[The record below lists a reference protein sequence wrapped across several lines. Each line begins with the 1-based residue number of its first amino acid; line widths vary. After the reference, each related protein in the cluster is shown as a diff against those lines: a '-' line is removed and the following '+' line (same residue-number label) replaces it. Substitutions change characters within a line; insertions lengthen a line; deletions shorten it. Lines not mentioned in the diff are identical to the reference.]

1 MIAVGVV
8 YLLLALN
15 LSSLLVVPEQVYLF
29 FPTYDAPLDSV
40 AFAAAADLGFLA
52 GLVYGVIGG
61 FLLWASRRPKAHV
74 VLVPLI
80 IAIELVAGII
90 DDLYFILM
98 RDYTVDAIF
107 FGFIVLHLVV
117 IATGYF
123 VYQRA
128 E

>member
-1 MIAVGVV
+1 MIAVGLV

-15 LSSLLVVPEQVYLF
+15 LSSLLVAPEQVYLF

-40 AFAAAADLGFLA
+40 AFAATADLGLLA
-52 GLVYGVIGG
+52 GLVYVVIGG

-98 RDYTVDAIF
+98 RAYTVDAIY

-123 VYQRA
+123 VYQQA

>member
-1 MIAVGVV
+1 MIAVGLV

-15 LSSLLVVPEQVYLF
+15 LSSLLVAPEQVYLF

-40 AFAAAADLGFLA
+40 AFAATADLGFLA
-52 GLVYGVIGG
+52 GLVYVVIGG
-61 FLLWASRRPKAHV
+61 FLLWASRHPKAHV